1 MPFELT
7 SSETASIALMK
18 KRLGGFETEQ
28 GRLKGLDI
36 ALSPTD
42 VVITTSPKAG
52 TTWVQQICHQ
62 LRSGVEGDMSFEEIS
77 EVVPFIELAHDQGQD
92 LGAPQPGQDRGLPR
106 CFKTH
111 AWEPHCPKGGKYI
124 VVVREPKDV
133 ALSFFKF
140 FEGWFFEPG
149 EVPMDAF
156 VQEFWLAR
164 GAPESRM
171 SNASFYDHFLSWY
184 NRRADADVLFLFFED
199 LKKDLRGQVSRIA
212 AFMGTEKYDF
222 TAKALI
228 DNVVDRS
235 SFDFM
240 HKHKG
245 QFDEK
250 LSKLARNEACGLAPE
265 AGLKYSKIRAG
276 EAGGGKLALSV
287 ELQDMINKRWQTQML
302 PATGCASY
310 GELRTKAKT
319 E

>member
-1 MPFELT
+1 MYRHDRCT
-7 SSETASIALMK
+7 AISSGIY
-18 KRLGGFETEQ
+18 
-28 GRLKGLDI
+28 
-36 ALSPTD
+36 
-42 VVITTSPKAG
+42 
-52 TTWVQQICHQ
+52 
-62 LRSGVEGDMSFEEIS
+62 
-77 EVVPFIELAHDQGQD
+77 HDFFVHTVD
-92 LGAPQPGQDRGLPR
+92 CECR
-106 CFKTH
+106 C
-111 AWEPHCPKGGKYI
+111 AAC
-124 VVVREPKDV
+124 
-133 ALSFFKF
+133 
-140 FEGWFFEPG
+140 
-149 EVPMDAF
+149 
-156 VQEFWLAR
+156 
-164 GAPESRM
+164 
-171 SNASFYDHFLSWY
+171 SFYDHFLSWY

-287 ELQDMINKRWQTQML
+287 ELQDMIDKRWQTQML

>member
-7 SSETASIALMK
+7 ASETASVAEMK
-18 KRLGGFETEQ
+18 KKLGGFETEI
-28 GRLKGLDI
+28 GRLKGLDLV
-36 ALSPTD
+36 LSPTD

-62 LRSGVEGDMSFEEIS
+62 LRAGIEGDMSFEEIS

-92 LGAPQPGQDRGLPR
+92 LEKPQFGQDRGLPR

-133 ALSFFKF
+133 ALSFYNF

-184 NRRADADVLFLFFED
+184 NRRLDADVLFLFFED
-199 LKKDLRGQVSRIA
+199 LKADLKGSVRKIA
-212 AFMGTEKYDF
+212 KFMSTKEHDFTGEELINAVVEKSSFAFMHE
-222 TAKALI
+222 
-228 DNVVDRS
+228 
-235 SFDFM
+235 
-240 HKHKG
+240 HKG

-250 LSKLARNEACGLAPE
+250 LSKLARNEACGLAPD
-265 AGLKYSKIRAG
+265 AGLQYSKIRAG
-276 EAGGGKLALSV
+276 EAGGGKLKLST
-287 ELQDMINKRWQTQML
+287 ELQEMISERWSKQML

-310 GELRTKAKT
+310 DLLRQKVCA